1 MSVVTWSRRRP
12 RIVST
17 AWKREKFLIRCA
29 AHSDRISEPGIPQTL
44 CVYVRK
50 NAS

>member
-12 RIVST
+12 RIVIT

-29 AHSDRISEPGIPQTL
+29 AQSALISEPGIPQTL